1 MIDRRGLAEKIQ
13 RLGTKDQERVFS
25 ILTHHCVPFSKNAN
39 GVFFNFKTISDMVA
53 NEITIFIEMLEKR
66 SSTCCLQE
74 NEFIHKMQSIITVAT
89 ATAESSSAQLNV
101 NPSQPNPTLTT
112 IPSEASTQE
121 AEQSLSWNLSS
132 ASKDTKL
139 FIQHMNQFEQMA
151 HSTTKKHGG
160 QQNKFYQAR
169 RKVSKWAD
177 ADTTEQY
184 TYKSLEKDSYL
195 L

>member
-25 ILTHHCVPFSKNAN
+25 ILTHHTVPFSKNAN
-39 GVFFNFKTISDMVA
+39 GVFFNFKTISDLVA
-53 NEITIFIEMLEKR
+53 KEIATFIEMTEQR
-66 SSTCCLQE
+66 STTCCLQE
-74 NEFIHKMQSIITVAT
+74 NEFIQKMQTAITVANPSETASVPNSSLSATTT
-89 ATAESSSAQLNV
+89 ATETA
-101 NPSQPNPTLTT
+101 
-112 IPSEASTQE
+112 IEANAREE
-121 AEQSLSWNLSS
+121 AEQSLSWNLGS

-151 HSTTKKHGG
+151 HSSTKKHGG

-184 TYKSLEKDSYL
+184 TYKSLEKDTYL